1 MARARVQ
8 GGFLYAQTHPV
19 GPLPKP
25 ESTLFNKQ
33 VFFKPQTHPVGL
45 RPTMPPQ
52 AQSVAQ

>member
-1 MARARVQ
+1 MARAQVQ
-8 GGFLYAQTHPV
+8 GGFLYAQTRPV